1 VKASEG
7 GWESCRNLLGAGS
20 FSGKREFDPSHKFRR
35 RRWFRTRATDRG
47 FNRGLGYEQASPG
60 RPNQKNEADFLLGGL
75 QAFHQ
80 PVKDSFSIEQS
91 KVRQKRKKKRSEGE
105 AGVDVKDIADQDGII
120 KIAIKSGDGK
130 WSTPATIPPTGTCH
144 GVMRALASRWPTVT
158 KAYSSSSLKEEEA
171 AISANEKELRAQ
183 GNTGIPPYQLKKAS
197 LSPGLMELCYTV
209 SDIEGDWGDFSRSM
223 VVYPRFLFRNDS
235 ETITIEVKQ
244 TGSSDETSVTLSPGE
259 VHSFYWADFRLPGL
273 VSVRPASR
281 GETAHSIYRWSGG
294 FDICNLGMVPIRAR
308 QTSVEVEK
316 GCDVQEIRSIRALVE
331 IRPGTG
337 GSGINV
343 SFKEEDAHG
352 DGSLF
357 RIENLSPFPI
367 WLAQDG
373 VLANPS
379 AAAVDP
385 LSRAKNSIDNEHQR
399 WTEDHVASDG
409 DLVQPT
415 GRISY
420 ALDIPFRQGKY
431 AHRKAATMSELLRL
445 RVALAPLRSRAGIE
459 SVKAIGFTLVG
470 DSVRLNPSKLVTII
484 PKGTRTRLQRVRV
497 LGIITSDGPTRVL
510 KFW

>member
-1 VKASEG
+1 M
-7 GWESCRNLLGAGS
+7 
-20 FSGKREFDPSHKFRR
+20 
-35 RRWFRTRATDRG
+35 
-47 FNRGLGYEQASPG
+47 
-60 RPNQKNEADFLLGGL
+60 
-75 QAFHQ
+75 
-80 PVKDSFSIEQS
+80 
-91 KVRQKRKKKRSEGE
+91 KKRSEGQ
-105 AGVDVKDIADQDGII
+105 AGEDVKDIADQDGII

-130 WSTPATIPPTGTCH
+130 WSNPATIPPTGTCH

-158 KAYSSSSLKEEEA
+158 KAYSSSSLKEEGA
-171 AISANEKELRAQ
+171 AIFADEKELRAQ
-183 GNTGIPPYQLKKAS
+183 GNAAIPPYQLKKAS

-209 SDIEGDWGDFSRSM
+209 SDIEGDWGEFSRSM

-235 ETITIEVKQ
+235 ETITIKVKQ
-244 TGSSDETSVTLSPGE
+244 TGSSDETAVTLSPGE

-281 GETAHSIYRWSGG
+281 GETVHSIYRWSGG
-294 FDICNLGMVPIRAR
+294 FDICNLGMVPIRVR
-308 QTSVEVEK
+308 QTPEK
-316 GCDVQEIRSIRALVE
+316 GCDDQEIRSIRALVE

-343 SFKEEDAHG
+343 SFKEEDARG

-357 RIENLSPFPI
+357 RIENLSTFPI
-367 WLAQDG
+367 WIAQDG

-399 WTEDHVASDG
+399 WTEDHAASDG
-409 DLVQPT
+409 DLVQPS

-431 AHRKAATMSELLRL
+431 AHRKPATMSELLRL
-445 RVALAPLRSRAGIE
+445 RVALAPLGSRAGVE
-459 SVKAIGFTLVG
+459 TVKVIGFTVVG

-497 LGIITSDGPTRVL
+497 LGIVTTDGPIRVL